1 VASVEWLV
9 LADSAQVVGNKLFLM
24 GGGWD
29 VLTINTGFP
38 AQHRMA
44 IAASFRVPW
53 NETNQ
58 KHNSEIELRTEDGQ
72 TIAKIEGQFEVGR
85 PPGIKGGQDQRI
97 QFAADL
103 AVPINAPGTYVFAVK
118 LEGQE
123 LHKTLFNV
131 IGGPSVSLPLPP
143 PIQS

>member
-1 VASVEWLV
+1 MANVEWLV

-44 IAASFRVPW
+44 LAVAFRVPW

-72 TIAKIEGQFEVGR
+72 TLLKIEGQFEVGR
-85 PPGIKGGQDQRI
+85 PAGIKGGQDQRM

-103 AVPINAPGTYVFAVK
+103 SVPITAPGTYVVAVR

-123 LHKTLFNV
+123 LYKTYFNV
-131 IGGPSVSLPLPP
+131 IAGPGVALPQRSPNA
-143 PIQS
+143 